1 MAETRILILSNRD
14 PEATLDDTPLGAA
27 ARLSDTEAKR
37 REAAQSAGH
46 GANASPSSPAR
57 QAELIDEDNIA
68 DNSVA
73 LVAET
78 IMDAIASAPGVRVA
92 HRAVLRPGEILNA
105 IGEHR
110 PTLVFNLCE
119 SLAGD
124 SRFEAT
130 AAWMFERLGLP
141 FTGSPFLALRHC
153 LYKVE
158 CSQMLARAGV
168 RLPATVRVDSPD
180 NLPKIRFP
188 AIVKPER
195 EDGSAGIGRK
205 SVVYNYKRL
214 REQVAEVI
222 ETCEQ
227 PAVVQQYIKGRE
239 LAVSL
244 LGWPVPRVLPP
255 GEILF
260 NDLPKGHPHILTYSA
275 KWRPDSVDFGGTPS
289 VAAVLRPHELRKVAA
304 IGRRTF
310 EVLGLRDYGR
320 VDVRLDDRGDPYVID
335 VNPNCDL
342 SPDGGFARACKR
354 AGMDYQRAI
363 WEILRG
369 AIRRRS
375 EGKVLHF
382 ASRGR
387 SPRIDRHRA
396 APPPVFPPGPG
407 FAIDAAVARAAGDG
421 LMGAGIS

>member
-1 MAETRILILSNRD
+1 MWPPRLVPPPREPGLARRRATRRHHHLEGQVSSTRSRAVAETRILILSNRD
-14 PEATLDDTPLGAA
+14 PQAGPDDPPPTRG
-27 ARLSDTEAKR
+27 SENVDD
-37 REAAQSAGH
+37 
-46 GANASPSSPAR
+46 PSSV
-57 QAELIDEDNIA
+57 A

-73 LVAET
+73 VVAEM
-78 IMDAIASAPGVRVA
+78 IMEAIATAPGVRVA
-92 HRAVLRPGEILNA
+92 HRSVLRPSEVLNA
-105 IGEHR
+105 IGDHR
-110 PTLVFNLCE
+110 PNIVFNLCE
-119 SLAGD
+119 SLGGD
-124 SRFEAT
+124 SRLEAT
-130 AAWMFERLGLP
+130 AAWLFERLGLP
-141 FTGSPFLALRHC
+141 FTGSPYRALRHF

-158 CSQMLARAGV
+158 CSQILQRAGV
-168 RLPATVRVDSPD
+168 RLPATIRVDSPD
-180 NLPKIRFP
+180 RLPKVRFP

-214 REQVAEVI
+214 REQVAEVV
-222 ETCEQ
+222 ETCQQ

-260 NDLPKGHPHILTYSA
+260 HDLPKGHPHILTYAS
-275 KWRPDSVDFGGTPS
+275 KWRANSVDSIGTPS

-320 VDVRLDDRGDPYVID
+320 VDVRLDEKGDPYVID

-342 SPDGGFARACKR
+342 SPDGGFARAAKR
-354 AGMDYQRAI
+354 ASMSYSQLI
-363 WEILRG
+363 WEVLRC

-375 EGKVLHF
+375 DHAGLF
-382 ASRGR
+382 GARG
-387 SPRIDRHRA
+387 
-396 APPPVFPPGPG
+396 
-407 FAIDAAVARAAGDG
+407 
-421 LMGAGIS
+421 

>member
-1 MAETRILILSNRD
+1 VAETRILILSNRD
-14 PEATLDDTPLGAA
+14 PQAHPDDPPPTRISENIDDAT
-27 ARLSDTEAKR
+27 
-37 REAAQSAGH
+37 SA
-46 GANASPSSPAR
+46 
-57 QAELIDEDNIA
+57 A

-73 LVAET
+73 VVAEM
-78 IMDAIASAPGVRVA
+78 IMEAISTAPGVRVA
-92 HRAVLRPGEILNA
+92 HRSVLRPSEVLNA
-105 IGEHR
+105 IGDHR
-110 PTLVFNLCE
+110 PNIVFNLCE
-119 SLAGD
+119 SLSGD
-124 SRFEAT
+124 SRLEAT
-130 AAWMFERLGLP
+130 AAWLFDRIGLP
-141 FTGSPFLALRHC
+141 FTGSPYLALRHC
-153 LYKVE
+153 LYKLE
-158 CSQMLARAGV
+158 CSQILTRAGV
-168 RLPATVRVDSPD
+168 RLPITLRVDSPD
-180 NLPKIRFP
+180 RLPKVRFP

-214 REQVAEVI
+214 REQVAEVV
-222 ETCEQ
+222 ETCQQ

-275 KWRPDSVDFGGTPS
+275 KWRANSVDSIGTPS

-342 SPDGGFARACKR
+342 SDDGGFARAAKR
-354 AGMDYQRAI
+354 AGMSYRHFI

-375 EGKVLHF
+375 EGKVLMF
-382 ASRGR
+382 SARGR
-387 SPRIDRHRA
+387 SPRRYPGLGGD
-396 APPPVFPPGPG
+396 APHPGRLPT
-407 FAIDAAVARAAGDG
+407 AVGDG
-421 LMGAGIS
+421 LLVANGTGAS

>member
-14 PEATLDDTPLGAA
+14 PQAGSDDPPP
-27 ARLSDTEAKR
+27 RVSE
-37 REAAQSAGH
+37 
-46 GANASPSSPAR
+46 N
-57 QAELIDEDNIA
+57 IDDPTTTA

-73 LVAET
+73 LVAEM
-78 IMDAIASAPGVRVA
+78 IMEAIATAPGVRVA
-92 HRAVLRPGEILNA
+92 HRSVLRPSEVLNA
-105 IGEHR
+105 IGDHR
-110 PTLVFNLCE
+110 PDIVFNLCE
-119 SLAGD
+119 SLGGD
-124 SRFEAT
+124 SRLEAT
-130 AAWMFERLGLP
+130 AAWLFERLELP
-141 FTGSPFLALRHC
+141 FTGSPYRALRHC

-158 CSQMLARAGV
+158 CSQILARSGV
-168 RLPATVRVDSPD
+168 RLPATIRVDNPD
-180 NLPKIRFP
+180 RLPKVRFP

-214 REQVAEVI
+214 REQVAEVV

-244 LGWPVPRVLPP
+244 LGWPIPRVLPP

-260 NDLPKGHPHILTYSA
+260 NDLPRGHPHILTYSA
-275 KWRPDSVDFGGTPS
+275 KWRTDSVESIGTPS

-342 SPDGGFARACKR
+342 SPDGGFARAAKR
-354 AGMDYQRAI
+354 AGMGYRHFV

-375 EGKVLHF
+375 EGRVLF

-387 SPRIDRHRA
+387 FPRISVLDRS
-396 APPPVFPPGPG
+396 PVP
-407 FAIDAAVARAAGDG
+407 VNYARTGT
-421 LMGAGIS
+421 S

>member
-14 PEATLDDTPLGAA
+14 PEATLDGTPPPAA
-27 ARLSDTEAKR
+27 TRLTEGPRSD
-37 REAAQSAGH
+37 
-46 GANASPSSPAR
+46 
-57 QAELIDEDNIA
+57 LIDDENIA

-78 IMDAIASAPGVRVA
+78 IMDALASAPGVRVA

-105 IGEHR
+105 IGEYR
-110 PTLVFNLCE
+110 PTVVFNLCE

-130 AAWMFERLGLP
+130 AAWMFERVGLP
-141 FTGSPFLALRHC
+141 FTGSPYLALRHC

-214 REQVAEVI
+214 RDQVAEVI

-227 PAVVQQYIKGRE
+227 PAVVQQYIEGRE
-239 LAVSL
+239 LAISL

-260 NDLPKGHPHILTYSA
+260 DDLPKGHPRILTYAS
-275 KWRPDSVDFGGTPS
+275 KWKSDSVDFVGTPS

-320 VDVRLDDRGDPYVID
+320 VDVRLDARGNPYVID

-354 AGMDYQRAI
+354 AGMGYQRAI

-369 AIRRRS
+369 ALRRSS

-387 SPRIDRHRA
+387 SPRLSGVEREATYA
-396 APPPVFPPGPG
+396 AR
-407 FAIDAAVARAAGDG
+407 VARAAGGG
-421 LMGAGIS
+421 LAQERGLLRSVAEAGVQ

>member
-14 PEATLDDTPLGAA
+14 PEASLDGSPPSAA
-27 ARLSDTEAKR
+27 ARLTE
-37 REAAQSAGH
+37 G
-46 GANASPSSPAR
+46 GDSPRKDCLA
-57 QAELIDEDNIA
+57 DDDNIA

-73 LVAET
+73 LVADM

-110 PTLVFNLCE
+110 PNVVFNLCE

-130 AAWMFERLGLP
+130 AAWLFERLGLP
-141 FTGSPFLALRHC
+141 FTGSPYLALRHC

-275 KWRPDSVDFGGTPS
+275 KWRSDSVDFVGTPS

-354 AGMDYQRAI
+354 AGMDYQRAV

-369 AIRRRS
+369 AIRRSS

-387 SPRIDRHRA
+387 APRLDRHRGVPLDRHTGATPLYPAGASVDVNA
-396 APPPVFPPGPG
+396 AH
-407 FAIDAAVARAAGDG
+407 AAQLARAAGDG
-421 LMGAGIS
+421 LMGAGVS

>member
-1 MAETRILILSNRD
+1 VAETRILILSNRD
-14 PEATLDDTPLGAA
+14 PEASLDGSPSAS
-27 ARLSDTEAKR
+27 ARLTE
-37 REAAQSAGH
+37 G
-46 GANASPSSPAR
+46 GDSPHKDS
-57 QAELIDEDNIA
+57 LVDVDNIA

-73 LVAET
+73 LVADM

-110 PTLVFNLCE
+110 PNVVFNLCE

-130 AAWMFERLGLP
+130 AAWLFERLGLP
-141 FTGSPFLALRHC
+141 FTGSPYLALRHC

-275 KWRPDSVDFGGTPS
+275 KWRSDSVDFVGTPS

-354 AGMDYQRAI
+354 AGMDYQRAV

-369 AIRRRS
+369 AIRRSS
-375 EGKVLHF
+375 EGRVLHF

-387 SPRIDRHRA
+387 SPRIDRNLDRHRGVPLDTHRGV
-396 APPPVFPPGPG
+396 PPLYPAG
-407 FAIDAAVARAAGDG
+407 AAVDVNAAHREYLARAAGDG
-421 LMGAGIS
+421 LMGAGVS